1 MKELIRKILRE
12 ETIRKIIS
20 IEYLGRKSL
29 TEETKY
35 DYIDADILDKINQTF
50 DLQKRIAQSVSPLLA
65 EYEYKGNVK
74 KAYFNIK
81 IDKHFAERNY
91 RVETFPNDKYFV
103 DPGIDEG
110 INVIISNINKIW
122 KIIDTRKYGHSDV
135 LRLKTI
141 NNINYEILVNLTNPE
156 KLDKLPMYDIKLYNQ
171 MKGSGKEFKR
181 EKIVMNVY
189 NPIKK

>member
-1 MKELIRKILRE
+1 MKELIRQILRE
-12 ETIRKIIS
+12 ETSRKIIS

-35 DYIDADILDKINQTF
+35 EYIDDDILDKINQTF

-91 RVETFPNDKYFV
+91 RVETFPTDTDFV
-103 DPGIDEG
+103 DPRIDEG
-110 INVIISNINKIW
+110 INVIVTNIDKIW
-122 KIIDTRKYGHSDV
+122 KTVDTRKYGYSDV
-135 LRLKTI
+135 LRLKTL

-156 KLDKLPMYDIKLYNQ
+156 KLNKLPMYDIILYNQ
-171 MKGSGKEFKR
+171 MKGSGKEFKK
-181 EKIVMNVY
+181 EKIIIKVF
-189 NPIKK
+189 NPI